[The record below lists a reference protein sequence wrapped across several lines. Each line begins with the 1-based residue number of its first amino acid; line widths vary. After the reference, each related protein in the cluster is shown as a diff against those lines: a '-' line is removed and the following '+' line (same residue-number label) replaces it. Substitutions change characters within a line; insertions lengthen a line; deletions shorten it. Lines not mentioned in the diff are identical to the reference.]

1 MKRAYIFPGQGS
13 QFEGMAKDLLE
24 LDDSSK
30 ELLYKSNE
38 VLGFDIVDVMTN
50 GSMEDLT
57 RTEVTQ
63 PAVYIY
69 SVLMYMSKSEFPP
82 DMVAGHSL
90 GEYSALCAN
99 QVITYEDGL
108 KLVSTRA
115 NAMQVAC
122 EKNPGTMA
130 AVLGL
135 ADDIV
140 ANVCQTITDEIVVP
154 ANFNSPGQVVI
165 SGTILGVQMA
175 MDKMSEAGA
184 KRVIPLKVGGAFH
197 SPLMQPAQDELENAI
212 NNTDFGN
219 PICPIYQNVT
229 ARAVD
234 NPEEIKFNLIT
245 QLTSSVRWTQSV
257 MQMKADGA
265 EEFTEYGPGNVL
277 SGLVRKI
284 K

>member
-24 LDDSSK
+24 LDDHSK
-30 ELLYKSNE
+30 ELLFQANDI
-38 VLGFDIVDVMTN
+38 LGFDIVDIMTN
-50 GSMEDLT
+50 GSMEELT

-63 PAVYIY
+63 PAIYIY
-69 SVLMYMSKSEFPP
+69 SVLMYMSKSEYPP

-99 QVITYEDGL
+99 QAISYEDGL
-108 KLVSTRA
+108 KLVRQRA
-115 NAMQVAC
+115 NAMQDAC

-135 ADDIV
+135 ADEIV
-140 ANVCQTITDEIVVP
+140 KEVCDSITDEIVVP
-154 ANFNSPGQVVI
+154 ANYNSPGQVVI

-175 MDKMSEAGA
+175 MEKMSEAGA
-184 KRVIPLKVGGAFH
+184 KRVIPLQVGGAFH

-212 NNTDFGN
+212 QQTEFSN
-219 PICPIYQNVT
+219 PTCPIYQNVT
-229 ARAVD
+229 ARAVN

-245 QLTSSVRWTQSV
+245 QLTSSVKWTQSV
-257 MQMKADGA
+257 MQMKTDGA

-277 SGLVRKI
+277 TGLVRKI